1 MRCRSIGVGKYS
13 GTPSRNWPSRLL
25 KSCSGASAVEFAIV
39 VQLLI
44 LILFGIITFGWMFY
58 LENNME
64 SAARA
69 AARRM
74 AVAEATGAGTNVTC
88 ASAQAQTPG
97 TAENAACTM
106 LPLSN
111 PAHITV
117 NAATLCP
124 GERAVRVR
132 VSAVG
137 SDVALADIF
146 GYFNG
151 KTISSTV
158 DMWKEAECS

>member
-1 MRCRSIGVGKYS
+1 MPCPSIGTGEFS
-13 GTPSRNWPSRLL
+13 GTPRSYWPSRLL
-25 KSCSGASAVEFAIV
+25 KSRGGASAVEFAIV
-39 VQLLI
+39 VQLLM

-74 AVAEATGAGTNVTC
+74 AVAEATSAGTNVTC

-97 TAENAACTM
+97 TAENAAGTM
-106 LPLSN
+106 LPLSD
-111 PAHITV
+111 PAHISV

-124 GERAVRVR
+124 GERVVRVT
-132 VSAVG
+132 VSADG
-137 SDVALADIF
+137 SDVAMADIF

-158 DMWKEAECS
+158 DMWQEAKCT

>member
-1 MRCRSIGVGKYS
+1 MRSYNIGIGQVTGA
-13 GTPSRNWPSRLL
+13 PRRLWPNRFLT
-25 KSCSGASAVEFAIV
+25 SCGGASAVEFAIV
-39 VQLLI
+39 VQLLM

-111 PAHITV
+111 PAFITV
-117 NAATLCP
+117 NAAVLCP
-124 GERAVRVR
+124 AERAVRVI
-132 VSAVG
+132 VSADG

-158 DMWKEAECS
+158 DMWKEAKC